1 MYKYKQH
8 VRPRDHAPLQRRPAD
23 ELVGDLIEAAFVN
36 SIGPVLIAVGGP
48 GGTGKS
54 TFARR
59 LARRLG
65 DAAVLRLDDYK
76 TARAH
81 RRQAGIFGA
90 HPDANKMELIA
101 EHLAAIKNGDAISKP
116 VYDATIGAAS
126 ASEATYSPAR
136 FNLIDGEVATYR
148 CFRDMVDFSLFIDSD
163 WRTQLAT
170 RLGRDLDDR
179 DYSPEKAIATFLHS
193 NLREFVAHGSES
205 KNWADAHLFCH
216 EDYRLELESLSQELY
231 ARVGQLLHADIEE
244 VDLDGLIA
252 PVLTPFAE
260 DGQIDP
266 RAFVEHL
273 DWLAVAGVR
282 RVLIGDV
289 TGELFSLTGD
299 ERLELLKLALE
310 YFPGLVLFQA
320 GGGPLRETIDLAR
333 QAQELGAEAIC
344 CTRPIGWP
352 DAPPEG
358 LAEYLKQIAAAVEVP
373 LILSGSDRHSPAT
386 EILDMSDFIR
396 PGANAGPDCDD
407 CDIAT
412 LKQLVRGKIES
423 YPAAVRPPLSSL
435 P

>member
-1 MYKYKQH
+1 
-8 VRPRDHAPLQRRPAD
+8 
-23 ELVGDLIEAAFVN
+23 
-36 SIGPVLIAVGGP
+36 
-48 GGTGKS
+48 
-54 TFARR
+54 
-59 LARRLG
+59 
-65 DAAVLRLDDYK
+65 
-76 TARAH
+76 
-81 RRQAGIFGA
+81 IFGA
-90 HPDANKMELIA
+90 HADANKMELIA